1 MNYNTL
7 KEKLPT
13 FFPWGM
19 LFLLS
24 ISLIVLPALSCRKEK
39 AEQAQTSKPGKPVK
53 LGKRGKWF
61 SKKQRPVK
69 AKKAPPKTNEWSI
82 LN

>member
-1 MNYNTL
+1 MNYNNF

-39 AEQAQTSKPGKPVK
+39 TEKAQAQTQTSK
-53 LGKRGKWF
+53 LGRRGKWF
-61 SKKQRPVK
+61 SKKQRSVK
-69 AKKAPPKTNEWSI
+69 AKKAPPATTEWSI

>member
-1 MNYNTL
+1 MNYNNF

-24 ISLIVLPALSCRKEK
+24 VSLIVLPALSCRKEK
-39 AEQAQTSKPGKPVK
+39 TEQAQTSKPAK
-53 LGKRGKWF
+53 LGRRGKWF
-61 SKKQRPVK
+61 SKKQRSVK
-69 AKKAPPKTNEWSI
+69 SKKAPPATTEWSI